1 VLKLQGKVALV
12 TGGTRG
18 IGLAISKA
26 LVEAGASV
34 LATGRTSSH
43 LAAARKTIAAGDGPA
58 AGERGAF
65 DAIPADVRDDQQ
77 VVAAVKAA
85 VDRFGGLDILVNN
98 AGLGVFAT
106 VADLSA
112 EQWRETIDTNLTGV
126 FYACHAAI
134 PELKR
139 RGGGW
144 IINVSSLAGKNA
156 FPGAAAYCA
165 SKAGLNAF
173 SEALM
178 QEVRYDGIRVS
189 YVMPGSVETEFAGAS
204 GGADWKLT
212 PADVARV
219 VVDLLGHDSRSL
231 PSRIEIR
238 PSRPKKRS

>member
-1 VLKLQGKVALV
+1 VPNLQGKVALV

-34 LATGRTSSH
+34 LSTGRTSSH
-43 LAAARKTIAAGDGPA
+43 LAAARKSIAAGDGPS
-58 AGERGAF
+58 AGGRGAF
-65 DAIPADVRDDQQ
+65 DAIQADVRDDQQ
-77 VVAAVKAA
+77 VASAVKAA

-98 AGLGVFAT
+98 AGLGVFAN

-189 YVMPGSVETEFAGAS
+189 YVMPGSVETDFAGAS
-204 GGADWKLT
+204 GGADWKLA

-231 PSRIEIR
+231 PSRVEIR